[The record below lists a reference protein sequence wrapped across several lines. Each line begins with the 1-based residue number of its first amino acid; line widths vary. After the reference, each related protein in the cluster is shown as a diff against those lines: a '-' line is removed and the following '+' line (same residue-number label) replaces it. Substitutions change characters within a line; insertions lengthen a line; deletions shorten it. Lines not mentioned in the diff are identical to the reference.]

1 MSRTLVVRQAALTD
15 LKNIYD
21 YIAERAGDEITDGYV
36 ASIETATVRLI
47 DYPDIGTPQYQ
58 LMAGLRSISFERRI
72 RIFYLPTKDRVE
84 IARVIHV
91 NRDLGSVFG
100 ITE

>member
-1 MSRTLVVRQAALTD
+1 MSRKLVIRQTALTD

-21 YIAERAGDEITDGYV
+21 YIAERAGDGVADDYV
-36 ASIETATVRLI
+36 TSIETATAKLI

-72 RIFYLPTKDRVE
+72 RIFYLPTKDGVE